1 MEKKLYEIEKILDK
15 KIDINNETQYLIK
28 WKGLNQNENS
38 WQKLEILIE
47 DKAFDPI
54 IEFEKSDYAKS
65 QIMNNDTKLFL
76 EIFEEYSLENSKII
90 SNYGDFPI
98 DSPENIIKII
108 LDEKSNQRFA
118 LIKWKCRINGN
129 QPLDSWVNVKVL
141 ICFDGDLLYNF
152 LKNRIIKNGDLINF
166 EDNDNNF

>member
-108 LDEKSNQRFA
+108 LDEKSNQ
-118 LIKWKCRINGN
+118 
-129 QPLDSWVNVKVL
+129 
-141 ICFDGDLLYNF
+141 
-152 LKNRIIKNGDLINF
+152 
-166 EDNDNNF
+166 